1 MKRGKMETGCWSGP
15 SSLSLLD
22 PDEARY
28 AELRRQMLQGPRDS
42 GVNARKASG
51 ARTAGPSHREDV
63 REPSERLAR
72 EGVGESEGRSPS
84 DEVGCGGAQPAEFGV
99 LLDCR

>member
-28 AELRRQMLQGPRDS
+28 AELRRQICRVDLTRFG
-42 GVNARKASG
+42 
-51 ARTAGPSHREDV
+51 
-63 REPSERLAR
+63 
-72 EGVGESEGRSPS
+72 GRFSY
-84 DEVGCGGAQPAEFGV
+84 AA
-99 LLDCR
+99 